1 MDILAFLS
9 KLLSGGLGNLAAYL
23 AAHVLLCLLP
33 AFYIAGAMTAL
44 IPKET
49 VTRFLGRNTPKWIS
63 YPASAA
69 AGFLLAVCSCTVI
82 PLFAGIYKKGA
93 GLGPAITFLFVAPA
107 INILALVYTGGI
119 IGMDLAIARLLL
131 SLVFGIGIGLIM
143 ALIFRKADAEHDT
156 ATDAMFAGQA
166 AIRRAAV
173 IFLLILVFLLVA
185 GTFQFDF
192 LKHTYA
198 QVNLPVNG
206 MDTFQQWLYRLVP
219 FDPARGEEGVTAQGA
234 ILIGLLAL
242 IGLASW
248 KGIEKIHDNFNAWTW
263 ISTGLV
269 GLTLL
274 AAALGMTPH
283 VDGLILA
290 FTGKFFGVLVAVVAL
305 GWMLRSGLTRD
316 ETRDFLWESWRFVK
330 QIFPLL
336 VVGVFVVGIIRVII
350 KPEWIQTLTG
360 QNTILANFVGVVFGV
375 FMYFP
380 TLVEVPIAQM
390 FLSLG
395 MHRGP
400 LLAYL
405 ISDPELSLQSILI
418 TATIIG
424 RLKAWVY
431 VSWVALFSTLAGLIY
446 GAWVDG
452 ASVGLVVLYLVLF
465 LAILAFVL
473 WLVNRRNADK
483 VVPSN
488 KTLFS
493 NCGGFPMLT
502 IKILGSGCPNCKKLE
517 ALTRQAVDQLSLE
530 AEIVKVTDYTDI
542 MAYNIMSTPGL
553 VINEK
558 VVSSG
563 RIPSPAEITTFM
575 TSALTAE

>member
-1 MDILAFLS
+1 MLNTVLDFAARLLAS
-9 KLLSGGLGNLAAYL
+9 GLGNLAAYL

-49 VTRFLGRNTPKWIS
+49 VTRYLGRNTPKFIS

-107 INILALVYTGGI
+107 VNILALSYTGTV
-119 IGMDLAIARLLL
+119 IGMDLAIARLVL
-131 SLVFGIGIGLIM
+131 SIAFGIGIGIIM
-143 ALIFRKADAEHDT
+143 ALIFHKEDVAHDK
-156 ATDAMFAGQA
+156 ATDAMFARQA
-166 AIRRAAV
+166 SMRRPAV
-173 IFLLILVFLLVA
+173 IFLLFLVA
-185 GTFQFDF
+185 LLIVGTFQIAL
-192 LKHTYA
+192 LKQTYFS
-198 QVNLPVNG
+198 VDLPISG
-206 MDTFQQWLYRLVP
+206 IDHFQDWLYQLVP

-234 ILIGLLAL
+234 FLIGMLVLIAL
-242 IGLASW
+242 TSW
-248 KGIEKIHDNFNAWTW
+248 KGIENIFEGFNTWTW
-263 ISTGLV
+263 VSISLV

-274 AAALGMTPH
+274 IASLGMVPH
-283 VDGLILA
+283 AGGLTLNL
-290 FTGKFFGVLVAVVAL
+290 TGKFLGVLVLTILLA
-305 GWMLRSGLTRD
+305 WMLKTQLTED

-336 VVGVFVVGIIRVII
+336 IVGVFVVGMIREIIR
-350 KPEWIQTLTG
+350 PEWIETLAG
-360 QNTILANFVGVVFGV
+360 SNTLFGNFIGVVFGV

-418 TATIIG
+418 TASIIG

-431 VSWVALFSTLAGLIY
+431 VGWVALFSTLAGLLY
-446 GAWVDG
+446 GAWVEG
-452 ASVGLVVLYLVLF
+452 ASLGIIALYLFGILTL
-465 LAILAFVL
+465 LATLL
-473 WLVNRRNADK
+473 WLLNRRNEAK
-483 VVPSN
+483 IVV
-488 KTLFS
+488 
-493 NCGGFPMLT
+493 
-502 IKILGSGCPNCKKLE
+502 
-517 ALTRQAVDQLSLE
+517 AH
-530 AEIVKVTDYTDI
+530 
-542 MAYNIMSTPGL
+542 
-553 VINEK
+553 
-558 VVSSG
+558 
-563 RIPSPAEITTFM
+563 
-575 TSALTAE
+575 

>member
-1 MDILAFLS
+1 MDFMTVLTQ
-9 KLLSGGLGNLAAYL
+9 LLQGGLGNLAAYL

-44 IPKET
+44 IPKDT
-49 VTRFLGRNTPKWIS
+49 VTRFLGRNTPKYIS

-93 GLGPAITFLFVAPA
+93 GLGPAITFLFIAPA
-107 INILALVYTGGI
+107 INILALAYTGSV

-131 SLVFGIGIGLIM
+131 SLIFGIGIGIIM
-143 ALIFRKADAEHDT
+143 ALIFRKDDAAHDR
-156 ATDAMFAGQA
+156 AADAMFAGQA
-166 AIRRAAV
+166 AMRRAAV
-173 IFLLILVFLLVA
+173 VFLLVLVALLVA
-185 GTFQFDF
+185 GTFQFEF
-192 LKHTYA
+192 LKHAYA
-198 QVNLPVNG
+198 QVNLPIAGVDQIQNS
-206 MDTFQQWLYRLVP
+206 LYQLVP
-219 FDPARGEEGVTAQGA
+219 FDPSRGEEGVTVQGA
-234 ILIGLLAL
+234 ILIGMLVL
-242 IGLASW
+242 IGLTSW
-248 KGIEKIHDNFNAWTW
+248 KGIEKIHEGFNAWTW
-263 ISTGLV
+263 VSMSLV

-274 AAALGMTPH
+274 VASI
-283 VDGLILA
+283 GLIPFAGGVTLA
-290 FTGKFFGVLVAVVAL
+290 ITGKFIGVLITVILL
-305 GWMLRSGLTRD
+305 GWMLKTALTED

-336 VVGVFVVGIIRVII
+336 IVGVFAVGVIRELI
-350 KPEWIQTLTG
+350 KPEWIQALAG
-360 QNTILANFVGVVFGV
+360 QNTVLGNFVGVVFGV

-431 VSWVALFSTLAGLIY
+431 VFWVALFSTLAGLIY

-452 ASVGLVVLYLVLF
+452 SSLLLLALYLTSF
-465 LAILAFVL
+465 LAALAGVM
-473 WLVNRRNADK
+473 WLLNRRGQFY
-483 VVPSN
+483 VPA
-488 KTLFS
+488 
-493 NCGGFPMLT
+493 P
-502 IKILGSGCPNCKKLE
+502 
-517 ALTRQAVDQLSLE
+517 
-530 AEIVKVTDYTDI
+530 
-542 MAYNIMSTPGL
+542 
-553 VINEK
+553 
-558 VVSSG
+558 
-563 RIPSPAEITTFM
+563 
-575 TSALTAE
+575 TSAD

>member
-1 MDILAFLS
+1 MNIILD
-9 KLLSGGLGNLAAYL
+9 LLSSGFGNLASYL

-49 VTRFLGRNTPKWIS
+49 ITRYLGRNTPKYIS
-63 YPASAA
+63 YPASAL

-107 INILALVYTGGI
+107 VNVLALVYTGGI
-119 IGMDLAIARLLL
+119 LGMDLAIARLIL
-131 SLVFGIGIGLIM
+131 SLAFGVSIGIIM
-143 ALIFRKADAEHDT
+143 ALLFRRADEEHDA

-166 AIRRAAV
+166 AMRRAGV
-173 IFLLILVFLLVA
+173 IFLLVLVFLLVA

-192 LKHTYA
+192 LKQIYA
-198 QVNLPVNG
+198 EITLPIRGV
-206 MDTFQQWLYRLVP
+206 DAFQNFLYRVVP
-219 FDPARGEEGVTAQGA
+219 FDVSRGEEGVTAQGS
-234 ILIGLLAL
+234 ILIGMLVL

-248 KGIEKIHDNFNAWTW
+248 KGIENIFDGFNIWTW
-263 ISTGLV
+263 ISTALV

-274 AAALGMTPH
+274 IAALSMTPQAN
-283 VDGLILA
+283 GLAIH
-290 FTGKFFGVLVAVVAL
+290 FTGKFFGVLVSVIAL
-305 GWMLRSGLTRD
+305 GWMLKTKLTED
-316 ETRDFLWESWRFVK
+316 ETREFLWESWKFVK

-336 VVGVFVVGIIRVII
+336 VVGVFAVGIIRELI
-350 KPEWIQTLTG
+350 KPEWIQSLAG
-360 QNTILANFVGVVFGV
+360 QNTLLGNFIGVVFGV

-424 RLKAWVY
+424 RFRAWVY
-431 VSWVALFSTLAGLIY
+431 VGWVALFSTLAGLIY

-452 ASVGLVVLYLVLF
+452 SGIALVSLYLLIF
-465 LAILAFVL
+465 ISLLSGVL
-473 WLVNRRNADK
+473 WLVSRRNAHH
-483 VVPSN
+483 
-488 KTLFS
+488 
-493 NCGGFPMLT
+493 
-502 IKILGSGCPNCKKLE
+502 LE
-517 ALTRQAVDQLSLE
+517 
-530 AEIVKVTDYTDI
+530 
-542 MAYNIMSTPGL
+542 
-553 VINEK
+553 
-558 VVSSG
+558 
-563 RIPSPAEITTFM
+563 
-575 TSALTAE
+575 TAH